1 MNVKLH
7 LQTVVN
13 KQNNKETNGQ
23 TNEKKKQRVTTLKS
37 RIIY

>member
-1 MNVKLH
+1 MNVKLY

-23 TNEKKKQRVTTLKS
+23 TNEKTNRELLL
-37 RIIY
+37 

>member
-13 KQNNKETNGQ
+13 RQNNRETNGQ
-23 TNEKKKQRVTTLKS
+23 TNEKTNREL
-37 RIIY
+37 RL